1 MGTIT
6 IDNVEHQ
13 IDDLTDVV
21 KIKVSRMHEIQNQM
35 NAMNRELAEL
45 QVVFQAMETV
55 DFIVGLWPVAAGV
68 FILVLT
74 IGKIL
79 NRLDVM
85 EQKMTE
91 VWKAI
96 NELIRK

>member
-1 MGTIT
+1 
-6 IDNVEHQ
+6 
-13 IDDLTDVV
+13 
-21 KIKVSRMHEIQNQM
+21 
-35 NAMNRELAEL
+35 
-45 QVVFQAMETV
+45 METV

>member
-1 MGTIT
+1 
-6 IDNVEHQ
+6 
-13 IDDLTDVV
+13 
-21 KIKVSRMHEIQNQM
+21 
-35 NAMNRELAEL
+35 
-45 QVVFQAMETV
+45 METV

-91 VWKAI
+91 VWKAL